1 MGYGGLPRPK
11 VYDHKSY
18 FSIQNFVGILGL
30 YMCWKN
36 NILTISNNLTHIDSA
51 YTILIQ
57 SNSFKKCNASDL
69 VFLIL
74 KKNSYSVIHESFIIF
89 FWNVQVALGVWGPTQ
104 SELILTRREDL
115 KNDQFWGA
123 VPAYKSSRYVSATFL
138 IFHYLYSKLF

>member
-1 MGYGGLPRPK
+1 MGYGGLPKPK

-30 YMCWKN
+30 YMCSKN

-89 FWNVQVALGVWGPTQ
+89 FECPGGLRSVGPTQ
-104 SELILTRREDL
+104 FELIWTNRKDL

>member
-1 MGYGGLPRPK
+1 MGYGGLPKPK

-30 YMCWKN
+30 YMCSKN

-89 FWNVQVALGVWGPTQ
+89 FFECPGGLRSVGAHSIRINNNKEGG
-104 SELILTRREDL
+104 SE
-115 KNDQFWGA
+115 K
-123 VPAYKSSRYVSATFL
+123 
-138 IFHYLYSKLF
+138 